1 MNCKEKLNSVITF
14 SICGALTNKILA
26 IILSSIRFTLYL
38 TTFILLKT
46 WYKETKNLESFCI
59 FQFVYEII
67 ILLTAILMLI
77 FSKYL
82 NRKWVYRSLRIHTV
96 IITIYLF
103 LNFFIDMC
111 IFAGIKYKEFP
122 DLYRF
127 KEDPIFNYTDDNDYF
142 LEKFII
148 KNTQKI
154 DISLINETIFN
165 ITYLVKDNGQ
175 IYVPDPQFF
184 QINFTDEMETGLK
197 PYQKRHRSEFNRAMV
212 LVLINIILD
221 ILSFFLWNSI
231 RFKHKKLIQNRVI
244 KKFGRKIVYTGYV
257 KVIIFVIIVICYS
270 KKEKEKNA
278 IKEVRD
284 NENYIPDV
292 DVKKCDLFWK
302 MLMESFALLGSLITF
317 IVLMVQ
323 EDKEDFTTRGMNFPF
338 ALTFFGDGLY
348 SYLVIFLII
357 IFIIG
362 GLGVGNADIF
372 INHHKHMHNTYI
384 KRYGT
389 SILFT
394 FGLVSLFFSICG
406 VIGSLFLIV
415 GEIDS
420 NGNLYI
426 KTACKDSDISC
437 YGLFKFAPSFPLDNR
452 KYSKIFYYIYIKKI
466 SKSAQIKNIKN
477 SIIMLLI
484 YFCEFYVILFGN
496 FLDFNFDKEKFGKC
510 LVQDYIEKDNSELNL
525 LDDICAKIKD
535 NEQYYKNSLND
546 SYFNIFKNDN
556 TKTNDKNEKNEKN
569 EKKEIQIVENNNKSQ
584 TSGRVNQTNITTTVI
599 RITTN
604 LKTNNK

>member
-1 MNCKEKLNSVITF
+1 MNCKEILYTAISF

-46 WYKETKNLESFCI
+46 WHKETKNLESFCI

-67 ILLTAILMLI
+67 ILSTAILMII

-82 NRKWVYRSLRIHTV
+82 NRKWIYRIIRIHTV

-103 LNFFIDMC
+103 FSCFFGMC
-111 IFAGIKYKEFP
+111 IFASIKFKEFP
-122 DLYRF
+122 DLYCLD
-127 KEDPIFNYTDDNDYF
+127 EDPIFNYTDEISSYS
-142 LEKFII
+142 LEDFII
-148 KNTQKI
+148 KEEKKI
-154 DISLINETIFN
+154 DISKINYDIFN
-165 ITYLVKDNGQ
+165 YTYLEKKNNQ
-175 IYVPDPQFF
+175 IYVPDPKYF
-184 QINFTDEMETGLK
+184 QINFTNVSKSDLK
-197 PYQKRHRSEFNRAMV
+197 PYQKRHRFEFNIEMIIR
-212 LVLINIILD
+212 LINIILD

-257 KVIIFVIIVICYS
+257 RIVTVFIVVVVYIRHERS
-270 KKEKEKNA
+270 KEENA
-278 IKEVRD
+278 LMEVRS
-284 NENYIPDV
+284 NENYIADA
-292 DVKKCDLFWK
+292 DIEKCDLFWEI
-302 MLMESFALLGSLITF
+302 LLELFALLGSLITF

-323 EDKEDFTTRGMNFPF
+323 EDKEDFTTKSMNFPF

-362 GLGVGNADIF
+362 GLGVRNADIF

-394 FGLVSLFFSICG
+394 FGIVNLFFSICG

-415 GEIDS
+415 GDIDS

-484 YFCEFYVILFGN
+484 YFCEFYVILYN
-496 FLDFNFDKEKFGKC
+496 ILDFNFHQEKFGKC
-510 LVQDYIEKDNSELNL
+510 QVLDYIEKDNSDLNL

-556 TKTNDKNEKNEKN
+556 TKTNDKNEKNEK
-569 EKKEIQIVENNNKSQ
+569 KEVQIVENNNKSQ

-599 RITTN
+599 RITSN

>member
-1 MNCKEKLNSVITF
+1 
-14 SICGALTNKILA
+14 
-26 IILSSIRFTLYL
+26 
-38 TTFILLKT
+38 
-46 WYKETKNLESFCI
+46 
-59 FQFVYEII
+59 
-67 ILLTAILMLI
+67 
-77 FSKYL
+77 
-82 NRKWVYRSLRIHTV
+82 
-96 IITIYLF
+96 
-103 LNFFIDMC
+103 
-111 IFAGIKYKEFP
+111 
-122 DLYRF
+122 
-127 KEDPIFNYTDDNDYF
+127 

-184 QINFTDEMETGLK
+184 RINFTDEMETGLK

-257 KVIIFVIIVICYS
+257 RIVTVFIVVVVYIRHERS
-270 KKEKEKNA
+270 KEENA
-278 IKEVRD
+278 LMEVRS
-284 NENYIPDV
+284 NENYIADA
-292 DVKKCDLFWK
+292 DIEKCDLF
-302 MLMESFALLGSLITF
+302 LEVLLELFALLGSLITF

-323 EDKEDFTTRGMNFPF
+323 EDKEDFTTKSMNFPF

-362 GLGVGNADIF
+362 GLGVRNADIF

-394 FGLVSLFFSICG
+394 FGIVNLFFSICG

-415 GEIDS
+415 GDIDS

-452 KYSKIFYYIYIKKI
+452 KYSKIFYYIYLKKI
-466 SKSAQIKNIKN
+466 STSDQAKNMTKVVFIF
-477 SIIMLLI
+477 LI
-484 YFCEFYVILFGN
+484 YFCQFYIILFEKI
-496 FLDFNFDKEKFGKC
+496 FYFNCEKEKYGKC
-510 LVQDYIEKDNSELNL
+510 IIDNFVEKNSELYL
-525 LDDICAKIKD
+525 IDDIKIFKD
-535 NEQYYKNSLND
+535 YNNQYYKNNFND
-546 SYFNIFKNDN
+546 SYFNIINNNKNN
-556 TKTNDKNEKNEKN
+556 KTNDINK
-569 EKKEIQIVENNNKSQ
+569 KKEVQIIVNNSTSKQQ
-584 TSGRVNQTNITTTVI
+584 TIGTINQTNINSNTL
-599 RITTN
+599 RITSN
-604 LKTNNK
+604 LEKNNK